1 MAGRDT
7 KPPINVD
14 YFEDLTGKIEPG
26 RTEAGRTGASCELI
40 GRRIARLREQKG
52 ISIDQLSQLTGYD
65 HQMLQGI
72 EKGDVCPQLGTIIKL
87 SKALDSALGRLL
99 GEEGHDLYAVTR
111 RDEREVI
118 TRTTTARGQRPAYTY
133 MSLAPK
139 VKGRHMEA
147 LVVDLEEMADQ
158 EPSVHAGEEFIYVL
172 DGMVVLHVGDE
183 QFQLEAGDSAYYLST
198 TRHLL
203 SAKNGKARILAVIY
217 GE

>member
-1 MAGRDT
+1 MSGRDA

-14 YFEDLTGKIEPG
+14 YFEDLTGRIEPG
-26 RTEAGRTGASCELI
+26 GTDAGGASCELI

-52 ISIDQLSQLTGYD
+52 ISIDQLSQLTGFD
-65 HQMLQGI
+65 RQMLREI

-87 SKALDSALGRLL
+87 SKALDSALERLL
-99 GEEGHDLYAVTR
+99 GEGGHRLYSVTR
-111 RDEREVI
+111 RGERKVI
-118 TRTTTARGQRPAYTY
+118 ARTTTSRGQRPAYTY
-133 MSLAPK
+133 MSLAPE

-147 LVVDLEEMADQ
+147 LMVELEEMADQ
-158 EPSVHAGEEFIYVL
+158 EPSVHAGEEFIHVL
-172 DGMVVLHVGDE
+172 DGTVVLRVGDE
-183 QFQLEAGDSAYYLST
+183 KFELEAGDSAYYLST